1 MPRKPMQTNQGK
13 LLYIESLLGIN
24 NTLELVEDK
33 TRNSYNHKS
42 STKVKDDCKVI
53 ELKKVD

>member
-1 MPRKPMQTNQGK
+1 MPRKPMQTSREK
-13 LLYIESLLGIN
+13 LLYIESLLGIT

-33 TRNSYNHKS
+33 IRNSYNHKS
-42 STKVKDDCKVI
+42 NTKGKDDCKVI